1 MKKLLAILMA
11 LMMVVSVFTA
21 CGEEEKKPAG
31 KNDNKAPVV
40 SSDNVDNV
48 SEEAKDNAPSVD
60 LPDEEAPSV
69 DSSKNA
75 AIPAVSE
82 DAPEE
87 SVVVSEGEYDSALI
101 GSWTTTE
108 DDMTMVFTFDEEGKG
123 EINADGLV
131 ADMEWYVADGKLTVV
146 MVMYGMTDTMV
157 EDADYSVNGE
167 ELSITFEGETVV
179 FTKGSVVED
188 ETSVDVNV
196 NAEYDSILLG
206 TWALTEDDVELIV
219 TFEENGEGTIN
230 VSGMPLDLIWYTYE
244 DKLTASM
251 SFMGESEDLFA
262 DAEYTVDVDQLFIT
276 VEGETLTLTKY
287 DSESNG
293 DEEVSFEIN
302 TVKEYDSA
310 VLGTWTADDDG
321 TSFTFT
327 FEEEGVGF
335 VTIVDETE
343 ELSFYIDWYTSDG
356 MLDTVMTEMN
366 GVEINE
372 PFGTFEYELNGEA
385 LELTLDGDLL
395 VFEKV

>member
-1 MKKLLAILMA
+1 
-11 LMMVVSVFTA
+11 
-21 CGEEEKKPAG
+21 
-31 KNDNKAPVV
+31 
-40 SSDNVDNV
+40 
-48 SEEAKDNAPSVD
+48 
-60 LPDEEAPSV
+60 
-69 DSSKNA
+69 
-75 AIPAVSE
+75 
-82 DAPEE
+82 
-87 SVVVSEGEYDSALI
+87 
-101 GSWTTTE
+101 
-108 DDMTMVFTFDEEGKG
+108 
-123 EINADGLV
+123 
-131 ADMEWYVADGKLTVV
+131 
-146 MVMYGMTDTMV
+146 
-157 EDADYSVNGE
+157 
-167 ELSITFEGETVV
+167 
-179 FTKGSVVED
+179 
-188 ETSVDVNV
+188 
-196 NAEYDSILLG
+196 
-206 TWALTEDDVELIV
+206 
-219 TFEENGEGTIN
+219 
-230 VSGMPLDLIWYTYE
+230 MPLDLIWYTYE

-262 DAEYTVDVDQLFIT
+262 DAEYTVDVDKLFIT

-287 DSESNG
+287 DSEING